1 MAGTCPAWA
10 DQPGLIQSWDPA
22 RKSLAEAGITYNL
35 LYFNDVLANVHG
47 GDRRGAIYQGKLE
60 GSLSVDL
67 HKLAGLPGL
76 SFYGNVFQIHNT
88 GRMRRDYVGGLNTIA
103 AIEAMP
109 ATRLSELW
117 FEQKVSNG
125 AASVRFGQL
134 VADGE
139 FFFAGISSIFLQS
152 DWATIA
158 AANMP
163 SGGPAYPLSTPGVRI
178 KADPSKESS
187 VLFAVFNGDPAGP
200 GSRDEQL
207 RNRHGLNFRI
217 ADAPLVIAEGQLRT
231 NHGQDD
237 AGLARTIKLGGWAH
251 FGSFEDQRLAEDGTL
266 LADPSGSGVA
276 ARRNGNW
283 GIYGVVE
290 QQVYRPS
297 GGDAESGVSLFSR
310 VAFSPSDRNQI
321 GLFVDGGIVFAG
333 MIPSRP
339 HDKFGASLMLAQF
352 SGNLRDYDQDLI
364 AFAGHPDVVRD
375 FEMNLEL
382 TYVTQ
387 IAPGWIVQP
396 VLTRI
401 WHPNGDA
408 SRDALVTGLRS
419 ILRF

>member
-1 MAGTCPAWA
+1 M
-10 DQPGLIQSWDPA
+10 
-22 RKSLAEAGITYNL
+22 
-35 LYFNDVLANVHG
+35 
-47 GDRRGAIYQGKLE
+47 
-60 GSLSVDL
+60 
-67 HKLAGLPGL
+67 
-76 SFYGNVFQIHNT
+76 
-88 GRMRRDYVGGLNTIA
+88 
-103 AIEAMP
+103 
-109 ATRLSELW
+109 
-117 FEQKVSNG
+117 
-125 AASVRFGQL
+125 
-134 VADGE
+134 
-139 FFFAGISSIFLQS
+139 
-152 DWATIA
+152 
-158 AANMP
+158 
-163 SGGPAYPLSTPGVRI
+163 
-178 KADPSKESS
+178 
-187 VLFAVFNGDPAGP
+187 
-200 GSRDEQL
+200 
-207 RNRHGLNFRI
+207 
-217 ADAPLVIAEGQLRT
+217 
-231 NHGQDD
+231 
-237 AGLARTIKLGGWAH
+237 
-251 FGSFEDQRLAEDGTL
+251 
-266 LADPSGSGVA
+266 
-276 ARRNGNW
+276 
-283 GIYGVVE
+283 VE